1 MDGSTGRARTVEAG
15 VSPGAIA
22 SLAAM
27 SIAEVFR
34 RITTAFEQAGIRY
47 MLTGSFAGAHYGVPR
62 STQDIDFV
70 VEATPAQL
78 QAFIES
84 LPATEYYSDL
94 DTALN
99 ALKRQSMFNVI
110 DHATGWKVDLII
122 RKSRPFS
129 IEEFGRR
136 QSVNLHGVALFI
148 ASAEDV
154 VISKLEWAKLASRR
168 QVEDAA
174 AILRVRWD
182 ALDHGYLEKWIGDL
196 GLERDWRDAKS
207 AAKMSD

>member
-1 MDGSTGRARTVEAG
+1 
-15 VSPGAIA
+15 
-22 SLAAM
+22 M
-27 SIAEVFR
+27 SIAEDSR

-47 MLTGSFAGAHYGVPR
+47 MAHRIVRGRSYGVPR

-78 QAFIES
+78 QSVFIES

-94 DTALN
+94 RHCFECPQAAIDV
-99 ALKRQSMFNVI
+99 SNVI

-122 RKSRPFS
+122 RKSRTLQY
-129 IEEFGRR
+129 R
-136 QSVNLHGVALFI
+136 GVPDGAK
-148 ASAEDV
+148 ASTCTASLSLSQVPRIV
-154 VISKLEWAKLASRR
+154 VISKLEWAKLAQSRR

-182 ALDHGYLEKWIGDL
+182 ALDHGYLRSDRRFGTGE
-196 GLERDWRDAKS
+196 GLERRKECGQNVD
-207 AAKMSD
+207 